1 MPNVAPSAG
10 TAAGSMEAF
19 TAEHAS
25 VKGVGLDES
34 PMSLHPA
41 LCGEHWGVCCYV
53 CVCDSE
59 DRSQGLLMCQAG
71 AHQGTPA

>member
-41 LCGEHWGVCCYV
+41 LCGEH
-53 CVCDSE
+53 
-59 DRSQGLLMCQAG
+59 
-71 AHQGTPA
+71 

>member
-25 VKGVGLDES
+25 IKGVGLDES
-34 PMSLHPA
+34 PSCLVWRTLA
-41 LCGEHWGVCCYV
+41 GVCV
-53 CVCDSE
+53 VMCVFVIQRIEARAS
-59 DRSQGLLMCQAG
+59 
-71 AHQGTPA
+71 